1 MDDVV
6 LGHVADHAP
15 ELPQVGVQVDAIEA
29 HRSHAGRGDT
39 SDRLQQH
46 RLAGTAGTDDRD
58 ELTSRDRKRHGVQHR
73 DLAPAADPNPSG
85 QLVDVDAKPWGS
97 TLATDAVA
105 APSLRRTSRSRRSRN
120 RVLTGPP
127 RDGKTLA
134 IDRLEPKRTR
144 RVSPSRP
151 RCRTTN

>member
-29 HRSHAGRGDT
+29 HRSRAGRGDT

-58 ELTSRDRKRHGVQHR
+58 ELTSRDRERHGVQHR

-85 QLVDVDAKPWGS
+85 QLVDVDAK
-97 TLATDAVA
+97 TLGVDA
-105 APSLRRTSRSRRSRN
+105 RN
-120 RVLTGPP
+120 RRRRCPVPAANVALPP
-127 RDGKTLA
+127 FAQPGTHR
-134 IDRLEPKRTR
+134 
-144 RVSPSRP
+144 SPSGR
-151 RCRTTN
+151 